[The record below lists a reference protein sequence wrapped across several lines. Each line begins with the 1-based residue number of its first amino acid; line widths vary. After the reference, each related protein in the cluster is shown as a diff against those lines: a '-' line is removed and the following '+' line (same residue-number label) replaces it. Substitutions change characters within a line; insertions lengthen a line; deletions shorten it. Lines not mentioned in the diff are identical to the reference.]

1 MKEGLRLK
9 IIMNQSQK
17 QILQSVVYTDKKK
30 KKLFIEEF
38 ADLDFCSAVL
48 SHEMFT
54 SFPATL
60 EIL

>member
-1 MKEGLRLK
+1 
-9 IIMNQSQK
+9 MNQSQK